1 MKPRHCPLRS
11 TLAATAPLVVLVLAL
26 LAGCGAKDEAKRAAP
41 PGGAMPPPPA
51 VGVVAVAPQV
61 VALQTELP
69 GRVEPVRVA
78 QVRARVNGVVLKRQ
92 FVEGSEV
99 RAGQPLFLI
108 DPAPYQAA
116 LDSARAQLARAEA
129 NLAQAR
135 ATAERYKPLAAA
147 QAISQQDYANALAS
161 QQSAEADV
169 AAGRA
174 ALQSARINLGY
185 AQVTAPIAGRVGR
198 ALVTEGAL
206 VSAAEATQLAL
217 VQQIDTVYVNLT
229 QSSAEV
235 LRLRRA
241 MEAGQLRRTG
251 GDAVA
256 VHVLLEDG
264 SPLPRPGRL
273 LFSDL
278 SVDTTSG
285 QVTLRAEVPN
295 PDGLLL
301 PGQYVRVRLAQARAT
316 AERYK
321 PLAAAQAISQQDYAN
336 ALAAQQSAAA
346 DVAAGRAAV
355 QAAAIN
361 LGYAQVTAPIAG
373 RIGRALVTEGAL
385 VSAAEATQLA
395 LIQQTSTVY
404 VNFTQSSGE
413 LLRLRRAMAGK
424 QLRRAGGDAV
434 AVRVVL
440 DDGSELPRPG
450 KLLFSDVSVDASSGQ
465 VTLRAEVPNAEGLLL
480 PGQYVRVRLSQ
491 AELPAGFLLPQQ
503 AVTRSAQG
511 DTVLVVGE
519 GNKPAPRLVTVSSS
533 QNGQWIVTDGLKAG
547 DRVIVD
553 GFQKLAMIPPGA
565 PVSPVPWQP
574 PGSAPAGS
582 AAPASAAASA
592 AAPVRR

>member
-1 MKPRHCPLRS
+1 MALGQPGGLAGPSGYILERMFILHRTTSEERHVTRENPNAAACRPPRRRLLRAS
-11 TLAATAPLVVLVLAL
+11 SAWLTVLAL
-26 LAGCGAKDEAKRAAP
+26 AACGGEPPAAGGPGGAAP
-41 PGGAMPPPPA
+41 PPPP
-51 VGVVAVAPQV
+51 VGVVTVAPQV

-69 GRVEPVRVA
+69 GRVEPLRVA

-92 FVEGSEV
+92 FVEGSAV

-147 QAISQQDYANALAS
+147 QAISQQDYTNAQAA

-185 AQVTAPIAGRVGR
+185 AQVTAPISGRVGR

-278 SVDTTSG
+278 SVDATTG
-285 QVTLRAEVPN
+285 QVALRAEVPN

-301 PGQYVRVRLAQARAT
+301 PGQYVRVRLAQA
-316 AERYK
+316 
-321 PLAAAQAISQQDYAN
+321 
-336 ALAAQQSAAA
+336 
-346 DVAAGRAAV
+346 
-355 QAAAIN
+355 
-361 LGYAQVTAPIAG
+361 
-373 RIGRALVTEGAL
+373 
-385 VSAAEATQLA
+385 
-395 LIQQTSTVY
+395 
-404 VNFTQSSGE
+404 
-413 LLRLRRAMAGK
+413 
-424 QLRRAGGDAV
+424 
-434 AVRVVL
+434 
-440 DDGSELPRPG
+440 
-450 KLLFSDVSVDASSGQ
+450 
-465 VTLRAEVPNAEGLLL
+465 
-480 PGQYVRVRLSQ
+480 
-491 AELPAGFLLPQQ
+491 ELPAGILVPQQ
-503 AVTRSAQG
+503 AVTRTAQG
-511 DTVLVVGE
+511 DSVLVVGE
-519 GNKPAPRLVTVSSS
+519 GNKPMPRPVKVSAG
-533 QNGQWIVTDGLKAG
+533 QNGQWIVTEGLAAG

-553 GFQKLAMIPPGA
+553 GFQKMFVPGA
-565 PVSPVPWQP
+565 PVNPVPWQP
-574 PGSAPAGS
+574 AGTAPATATAAAAS
-582 AAPASAAASA
+582 APASAASG
-592 AAPVRR
+592 R

>member
-1 MKPRHCPLRS
+1 MKPRHLPIRS
-11 TLAATAPLVVLVLAL
+11 PLAAAPLVLLALAL
-26 LAGCGAKDEAKRAAP
+26 LAGCGAKDDAKGAAP
-41 PGGAMPPPPA
+41 PGGAMPPPPT
-51 VGVVAVAPQV
+51 VGIVTVAPQV

-116 LDSARAQLARAEA
+116 LDTAKAQLARAQA
-129 NLAQAR
+129 SLAQTT
-135 ATAERYKPLAAA
+135 ATVERYRPLAAA
-147 QAISQQDYANALAS
+147 NAISQQ
-161 QQSAEADV
+161 E
-169 AAGRA
+169 
-174 ALQSARINLGY
+174 
-185 AQVTAPIAGRVGR
+185 
-198 ALVTEGAL
+198 
-206 VSAAEATQLAL
+206 
-217 VQQIDTVYVNLT
+217 YVN
-229 QSSAEV
+229 
-235 LRLRRA
+235 
-241 MEAGQLRRTG
+241 
-251 GDAVA
+251 
-256 VHVLLEDG
+256 
-264 SPLPRPGRL
+264 
-273 LFSDL
+273 
-278 SVDTTSG
+278 
-285 QVTLRAEVPN
+285 
-295 PDGLLL
+295 
-301 PGQYVRVRLAQARAT
+301 AQAAQKT
-316 AERYK
+316 A
-321 PLAAAQAISQQDYAN
+321 D
-336 ALAAQQSAAA
+336 A

-395 LIQQTSTVY
+395 LIQQISTVY
-404 VNFTQSSGE
+404 VNFTQSSSE
-413 LLRLRRAMAGK
+413 LLRLRRAAAAN
-424 QLRRAGGDAV
+424 QLRRPGDAV
-434 AVRVVL
+434 AVRVLL

-450 KLLFSDVSVDASSGQ
+450 KLLFSDLSVDASSGQ

-519 GNKPAPRLVTVSSS
+519 GDKPAPRPVTVGSS
-533 QNGQWIVTDGLKAG
+533 QDGRWIVTDGLKPG

-574 PGSAPAGS
+574 PGSAPAG
-582 AAPASAAASA
+582 PPAAASA
-592 AAPVRR
+592 AAPDAAASVRR

>member
-1 MKPRHCPLRS
+1 MKPCHCPIRS
-11 TLAATAPLVVLVLAL
+11 SLAAAAPLFLLALAL
-26 LAGCGAKDEAKRAAP
+26 LAGCGAKDEPKGAAS
-41 PGGAMPPPPA
+41 PGGAMPPPPT
-51 VGVVAVAPQV
+51 VGVVTVAPQV

-99 RAGQPLFLI
+99 RAGQQLFLV

-116 LDSARAQLARAEA
+116 LDTAKAQLARAQA
-129 NLAQAR
+129 SLAQTTATVAR
-135 ATAERYKPLAAA
+135 YRPLAAA
-147 QAISQQDYANALAS
+147 NAISQQ
-161 QQSAEADV
+161 EF
-169 AAGRA
+169 
-174 ALQSARINLGY
+174 
-185 AQVTAPIAGRVGR
+185 
-198 ALVTEGAL
+198 
-206 VSAAEATQLAL
+206 
-217 VQQIDTVYVNLT
+217 VN
-229 QSSAEV
+229 
-235 LRLRRA
+235 
-241 MEAGQLRRTG
+241 
-251 GDAVA
+251 
-256 VHVLLEDG
+256 
-264 SPLPRPGRL
+264 
-273 LFSDL
+273 
-278 SVDTTSG
+278 
-285 QVTLRAEVPN
+285 
-295 PDGLLL
+295 
-301 PGQYVRVRLAQARAT
+301 AQAAQTT
-316 AERYK
+316 AE
-321 PLAAAQAISQQDYAN
+321 
-336 ALAAQQSAAA
+336 A

-355 QAAAIN
+355 QAAGIN

-413 LLRLRRAMAGK
+413 VLRLRRAVAANE
-424 QLRRAGGDAV
+424 LRRAGGDAV

-450 KLLFSDVSVDASSGQ
+450 KLLFSDLSVDASSGQ

-511 DTVLVVGE
+511 DTVLVIGE
-519 GNKPAPRLVTVSSS
+519 GNKPASRQVTVSSS
-533 QNGQWIVTDGLKAG
+533 QNGRWIVTDGLEPG

-565 PVSPVPWQP
+565 PVNPVPWQP
-574 PGSAPAGS
+574 PGSAPAGP
-582 AAPASAAASA
+582 AAPSSA
-592 AAPVRR
+592 AAPDSAASVRR